1 MAHICPIDGT
11 RINEPTVRVVAF
23 LVVITTIVGIVFQSP
38 VIFLLLTADFLI
50 RGFYNK
56 QWSVF
61 RSIGVRITDALDF
74 KPKLIDAGGKKFAAK
89 IGFFITASLTIS
101 SIFEWYIALTVLGAV
116 LIFFATLESAF
127 AYCVGCKLYPFYLK
141 AASKLSN
148 PETLN

>member
-38 VIFLLLTADFLI
+38 VIFLLLAADFLI

-61 RSIGVRITDALDF
+61 RSIGVRITDVFDF
-74 KPKLIDAGGKKFAAK
+74 KPKLIDAGGKKFSAK
-89 IGFFITASLTIS
+89 IGFLITASLAIS

-127 AYCVGCKLYPFYLK
+127 AYCVGCRIYPFYLK
-141 AASKLSN
+141 LSSKLSN